1 MVVTLFVIKQ
11 TQILKNIMNV
21 LLIKIDFNGNQE
33 WIKTFSF
40 GSDDNGYSVQQTVDG
55 GYILTGNVWNQGT
68 FIKKILMV
76 MRNGVICL
84 MKMNMGRLV
93 IQFYRH

>member
-1 MVVTLFVIKQ
+1 MVVM
-11 TQILKNIMNV
+11 IMNMENQVKKLQNGGYIVVGQTDSNSQEYNDV
-21 LLIKIDFNGNQE
+21 LLIKVDFNGNQE

-68 FIKKILMV
+68 FLLKTDS
-76 MRNGVICL
+76 NG
-84 MKMNMGRLV
+84 NEE
-93 IQFYRH
+93 